1 MGIFP
6 EEKIFGAS
14 ESWHGFEDSRG
25 QVSVSAMSNE
35 LLDPSTPRILESFEI
50 SPLQTWAESSFEI
63 SSFKDQPWP
72 PVPRLAIHYATYR
85 ALKDFAFEKRASWD
99 RYSKLIVQN
108 STS

>member
-35 LLDPSTPRILESFEI
+35 LLDPSTPRTLESLKNKPTAGFG
-50 SPLQTWAESSFEI
+50 WNSF
-63 SSFKDQPWP
+63 
-72 PVPRLAIHYATYR
+72 
-85 ALKDFAFEKRASWD
+85 
-99 RYSKLIVQN
+99 
-108 STS
+108 